1 MEFIKNENIT
11 RIIEES
17 VPGKQI
23 TLSHVI
29 ASPIQEVYES
39 VGVESLGAMGILAIT
54 PYETAIIAA
63 DIAAKASNVEIGYID
78 RMTGYVLLVGDVES
92 VETALAEVNSILKNV
107 LNFTTPPITR
117 T

>member
-23 TLSHVI
+23 TLSHII
-29 ASPIQEVYES
+29 ASPIEEVYKN
-39 VGVESLGAMGILAIT
+39 VGVDYLGAIGILSIT

-63 DIAAKASNVEIGYID
+63 DIAVKASNVDIGYID
-78 RMTGYVLLVGDVES
+78 RHTGYVLLVGDVES
-92 VETALAEVNSILKNV
+92 VKTALEQVNNTLKTILNFETA
-107 LNFTTPPITR
+107 PITR